1 MIEKSFKMTRVF
13 EFLCVLSCRG
23 TSKNGSNIT
32 ATPEMNSLFL
42 RQYTHMYIHTYMYM
56 VDQRYKD
63 EHPVTP
69 AFLACYVANV
79 WRDEGADALIGKS
92 PQFKQFKLFHDNF
105 YF

>member
-1 MIEKSFKMTRVF
+1 MSFF
-13 EFLCVLSCRG
+13 EFSQLHMKS
-23 TSKNGSNIT
+23 T
-32 ATPEMNSLFL
+32 AFFETI
-42 RQYTHMYIHTYMYM
+42 YAYVHTYIYM
-56 VDQRYKD
+56 VDQKYID